1 MEAKVISEI
10 KKALNYLKENQSQI
24 SEDVSEFEDS
34 ILFAFKEL
42 KKIEHEQPKQ

>member
-10 KKALNYLKENQSQI
+10 KKALNYLQKNKSQI

-34 ILFAFKEL
+34 VIFAFKEL
-42 KKIEHEQPKQ
+42 KKIENEQPKQ